1 MAVSDSLAMYGQSQV
16 PSPGI
21 RVEDHATLV
30 KRIAHHMMVRMPA
43 SVQVE
48 DLIQA
53 GMIGLLEGRTK
64 IRCISWRRALRRTQ
78 EFVFVVQLW
87 MKCVKVIGCRVRY
100 TVITDAYPKL
110 LLWLRPER
118 GVMLPIRRFAVA
130 LEMTLDEYY
139 HILKDN
145 SSSRLFSY
153 EETFTG
159 EDSGVSLH
167 QTSMAFITPHD
178 NMQREGLKASLAAAI
193 ADLPERERM
202 ILALY
207 YDEELNLKEIGQ
219 IIGVSESRVSQIHS
233 QATARLRSRLS
244 DWRKSDM
251 DRT

>member
-53 GMIGLLEGRTK
+53 GMIGLLEAALKYDASRGASFETYAGIRIRGSIVDEMRKGDWVPRSVHRNNRRISEAIAVVEAREGRDANDHEV
-64 IRCISWRRALRRTQ
+64 AL
-78 EFVFVVQLW
+78 E
-87 MKCVKVIGCRVRY
+87 
-100 TVITDAYPKL
+100 
-110 LLWLRPER
+110 
-118 GVMLPIRRFAVA
+118 

-153 EETFTG
+153 EETFAG

-167 QTSMAFITPHD
+167 QSSMAFITPHD
-178 NMQREGLKASLAAAI
+178 NMQREGLKSSLASAI

-233 QATARLRSRLS
+233 QATARLKSRLS